1 MTTTTLPTSRPV
13 TQDWNQDFE
22 WLNGVH
28 YPNGFY
34 DSIGWYG
41 HNGIDYGCWEGD
53 PAEAVCDGVIEFAGD
68 GNNHRLLTG
77 GGNAVLL
84 RNEEL
89 GVMFEYLHL
98 SRIDVRQGQ
107 SVKRGQV
114 IARTG
119 NTGTSTAPHLHI
131 GAIPIYNVNVN
142 NGYRGRVDPTPF
154 LYGPLNPDYALTPQS
169 SSKPKPAKLT
179 DPLEEIM
186 SYYTDRA
193 DFEAWQ
199 RRIVREEIAKAALPK
214 EVWDYG
220 TTAADGKTKTPMH
233 RALRDPLNGLVAAVA
248 AEKGLSAEQLQKIIE
263 DAIAKTVVTVDV
275 SVSGKDAA

>member
-1 MTTTTLPTSRPV
+1 MTATTLPTSRPV

-34 DSIGWYG
+34 DSIGWVG

-68 GNNHRLLTG
+68 GNNHWLLSG
-77 GGNAVLL
+77 GGNAILL

-98 SRIDVRQGQ
+98 SRFEVRQGQ
-107 SVKRGQV
+107 RVKLGQV

-119 NTGTSTAPHLHI
+119 NTGISTAPHLHL

-154 LYGPLNPDYALTPQS
+154 LYGPLNPDYAPKAA
-169 SSKPKPAKLT
+169 SKPARQLLVPGVPDL
-179 DPLEEIM
+179 
-186 SYYTDRA
+186 Y
-193 DFEAWQ
+193 
-199 RRIVREEIAKAALPK
+199 LP
-214 EVWDYG
+214 
-220 TTAADGKTKTPMH
+220 
-233 RALRDPLNGLVAAVA
+233 
-248 AEKGLSAEQLQKIIE
+248 
-263 DAIAKTVVTVDV
+263 
-275 SVSGKDAA
+275 